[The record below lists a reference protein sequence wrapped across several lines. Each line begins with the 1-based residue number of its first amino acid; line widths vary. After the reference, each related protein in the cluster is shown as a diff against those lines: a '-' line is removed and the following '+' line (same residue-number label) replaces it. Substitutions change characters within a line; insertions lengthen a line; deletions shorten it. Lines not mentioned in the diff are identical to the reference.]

1 MMTLASFILAL
12 LILVTVHEFGHY
24 WVARRVGVRVLR
36 FSIGL
41 GKPLFTYRTRHGEM
55 EWVLAPIPL
64 GGYVKML
71 DEREGPVLTDDLP
84 FAFNRQVLWK
94 RALIVSA
101 GPVANLLLAW
111 IFYVVLAW
119 YGVMS
124 FKPYVGEPKPNSIA
138 ASVGIHAGD
147 QIIALNE
154 DPIDQWQELDM
165 RLKSHMLDNSNV
177 MLTVLDPAGQKHL
190 VNIPLRI
197 TTEDA
202 SKAIEQLGLEPWQP
216 PMPAVV
222 GDLLPNYPAERAGL
236 RVGDQVL
243 SINGKPIKVWSDLT
257 QAIEQTGMQTMVWE
271 IQRPSGHKTV
281 TLAAQ
286 PNPTDPKH
294 TLRVGVGPKIPEGF
308 LAQYTVHKSYR
319 GWSGL
324 AEASRQWSEM
334 ITINLLSM
342 KAMLTGAL
350 SIKNLGGAVQ
360 IASVAGQTAQMGWM
374 SFVSF
379 LAMMSISLGILNFM
393 PIPVLDGGHLMYYA
407 IELVMGRPLSES
419 RQKQLQGVGI
429 VLLVSL
435 TVFTLINDVLRLV
448 NPS

>member
-1 MMTLASFILAL
+1 MVTLASFILAL

-24 WVARRVGVRVLR
+24 WVARKLGVRVLR
-36 FSIGL
+36 FSVGM
-41 GKPLFTYRTRHGEM
+41 GKPLFTYRSRPGGM

-71 DEREGPVLTDDLP
+71 DEREGPVRTEDLP

-94 RALIVSA
+94 RVLIVSA
-101 GPVANLLLAW
+101 GPAANLLLAW
-111 IFYVVLAW
+111 FFYLVLAW
-119 YGVMS
+119 HGVLGLR
-124 FKPYVGEPKPNSIA
+124 PYVDEPKQNSIA

-147 QIIALNE
+147 QIIALNG
-154 DPIDQWQELDM
+154 DPVDQWQDLDI
-165 RLKSHMLDNSNV
+165 RLKSRMLQNKSV
-177 MLTVLDPAGQKHL
+177 MLTVLTPTGQKHL
-190 VNIPLRI
+190 VNLPLRI

-202 SKAIEQLGLEPWQP
+202 SQAIEQLGIEPWQP

-222 GDLLPNYPAERAGL
+222 GDLLPNSPAERAGL
-236 RVGDQVL
+236 KVGDKVL
-243 SINGKPIKVWSDLT
+243 LINGKVISVWSDLT
-257 QAIEQTGMQTMVWE
+257 QAITQAGKQVMVWE
-271 IQRPSGHKTV
+271 IQRDGERKTL
-281 TLAAQ
+281 TLVAQ
-286 PNPTDPKH
+286 PNIDDPKH
-294 TLRVGVGPKIPEGF
+294 TLRVGVGPKVPEGF
-308 LAQYTVHKSYR
+308 LAQYTIHKSYR
-319 GWSGL
+319 GWAGL
-324 AEASRQWSEM
+324 EEASRQWSEM

-342 KAMLTGAL
+342 KAILTGAL

-360 IASVAGQTAQMGWM
+360 IASVAGQTAQMGWV

-407 IELVMGRPLSES
+407 IEFLMGRPLSES
-419 RQKQLQGVGI
+419 RQKQLQGIGI
-429 VLLVSL
+429 ALLVSL